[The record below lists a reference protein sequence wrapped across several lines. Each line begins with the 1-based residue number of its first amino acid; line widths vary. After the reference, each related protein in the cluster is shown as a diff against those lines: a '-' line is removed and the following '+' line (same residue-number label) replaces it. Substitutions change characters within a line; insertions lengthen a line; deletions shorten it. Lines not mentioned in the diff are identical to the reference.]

1 MSLSVVAGTVVRV
14 INDLESVDWSSMSH
28 AYGPAHEV
36 PVWLRAMASADA
48 GTREKA
54 FGDYYGAAHHQG
66 DVYPCTVASL
76 PFLFALADDP
86 ATPDRG
92 AVVHLLLS
100 IGREAVD
107 CGDDIIVAPDGSES
121 TAAADSVAM
130 LRERSGA
137 FLAYAQDPDPWVR
150 RPGIE
155 GLGLFVEDADQA
167 LGALR
172 ERLPAEDGTVERL
185 LVVHTAATLALR
197 LPAARTTATAW
208 LAALAD
214 DPTAEPDIRLA
225 ALVHHAR
232 CGQDRDD
239 AVPTAIALLRRL
251 ATAPERR
258 SDEDGCRSGTGSGA
272 CACRN
277 GREGEG
283 ETDTRADGE
292 TDTEA
297 EAVAQD
303 GVPPQVTAAFEDLD
317 RHGRLHAPTTT
328 LLRTFHTVLDTRVP
342 ERTALLTEQLSSP
355 DPAIRYDAIR
365 MAQDLITSWRG
376 EHTGLVLLL
385 ADCLAPQDPYT
396 AAAAAESLRV
406 LGPAGEA
413 AREALA
419 ALVAANRT
427 TYGPNAWAA
436 TKTLPR
442 RAHQEAVM
450 ALAALGDP
458 RAVPC
463 LLTALDGGTD
473 AWRAVQV
480 AGRLRPGAGELVPR
494 LSRHLADA
502 DMSNPWADMGTGAL
516 MSALAELGDAA
527 AVPALTDAVTAAIR
541 HDQLRLGASALK
553 ALAAFGT
560 EAASALD
567 AVRPL
572 ADAADVNL
580 RAAAT
585 AALWALERDPAD
597 VVPRLC
603 DLLDTHARH
612 DAADVLGLIGPSAAA
627 ALPRLRTMLTAGYE
641 WTRVHAATALW
652 DIVGEVEADVVVRTL
667 LAAWEKNDA
676 TSNHV
681 LACLDRMG
689 SAAAPALPRIRAE
702 LAQARRSGR
711 FGRVAND
718 EELQRTCR
726 TILARLS

>member
-1 MSLSVVAGTVVRV
+1 
-14 INDLESVDWSSMSH
+14 
-28 AYGPAHEV
+28 
-36 PVWLRAMASADA
+36 MASADA

-54 FGDYYGAAHHQG
+54 FGDYYSAAHHQG

-100 IGREAVD
+100 IGCEAVD
-107 CGDDIIVAPDGSES
+107 RGDDIIVAPDGSES
-121 TAAADSVAM
+121 TAAADGVAM

-137 FLAYAQDPDPWVR
+137 FLTYAQDPDPWVR
-150 RPGIE
+150 RAGIE
-155 GLGLFVEDADQA
+155 GLGLFVEDADRA

-185 LVVHTAATLALR
+185 LVVHTVATLALR
-197 LPAARTTATAW
+197 LPPARTAATAW

-214 DPTAEPDIRLA
+214 DPTTEPDIRLA

-251 ATAPERR
+251 ATAPERG
-258 SDEDGCRSGTGSGA
+258 SEEAGCRSGTGSGA

-277 GREGEG
+277 GREGG
-283 ETDTRADGE
+283 TDTRADGE

-317 RHGRLHAPTTT
+317 RQGRLHAPTTT
-328 LLRTFHTVLDTRVP
+328 LLRTFHTVLDARVP
-342 ERTALLTEQLSSP
+342 ERTALLTEQLRSP

-376 EHTGLVLLL
+376 EHTGLVQLL
-385 ADCLAPQDPYT
+385 ADCLTPEDPYT
-396 AAAAAESLRV
+396 AAAAAESLRA
-406 LGPAGEA
+406 LGPAGEP

-419 ALVAANRT
+419 AHVAANRT
-427 TYGPNAWAA
+427 THGPNAWAV

-458 RAVPC
+458 RALPC

-480 AGRLRPGAGELVPR
+480 AGRLSPGAGELVPR

-502 DMSNPWADMGTGAL
+502 DLSNPWADMGTGAL

-527 AVPALTDAVTAAIR
+527 AVPALTHAVTAAIR

-567 AVRPL
+567 VVRPL
-572 ADAADVNL
+572 ADVADVNL

-603 DLLDTHARH
+603 DLLDTHAHH
-612 DAADVLGLIGPSAAA
+612 DAADVLGLIGPPAAA

-711 FGRVAND
+711 FGRVTND

>member
-1 MSLSVVAGTVVRV
+1 M

-28 AYGPAHEV
+28 AYGSAHEV

-54 FGDYYGAAHHQG
+54 FGDYYSAAHHQG
-66 DVYPCTVASL
+66 DVYPCTAASL
-76 PFLFALADDP
+76 PFLFALADDT

-130 LRERSGA
+130 LRERSDA
-137 FLAYAQDPDPWVR
+137 FLTYAQDPDPWVR
-150 RPGIE
+150 RAGIE
-155 GLGLFVEDADQA
+155 GLGLFVEDADRA
-167 LGALR
+167 FGALR
-172 ERLPAEDGTVERL
+172 ERLPAEAGTVERL

-197 LPAARTTATAW
+197 LPAARTAATAW

-214 DPTAEPDIRLA
+214 DPTTEPDIRLA
-225 ALVHHAR
+225 AVVHHAR
-232 CGQDRDD
+232 CGEDRDD

-251 ATAPERR
+251 ATAPERG
-258 SDEDGCRSGTGSGA
+258 SEEAGCRVGSDSGA

-283 ETDTRADGE
+283 DGE
-292 TDTEA
+292 ADTGTDADA

-317 RHGRLHAPTTT
+317 RHGWLHAPTTT
-328 LLRTFHTVLDTRVP
+328 LLRTFHTVLDARVP
-342 ERTALLTEQLSSP
+342 ERTALLTEQLRSP
-355 DPAIRYDAIR
+355 DPAVRYDAIR

-385 ADCLAPQDPYT
+385 ADCLTPEDPYT
-396 AAAAAESLRV
+396 AAAAAESLRA
-406 LGPAGEA
+406 LGPVGEP

-419 ALVAANRT
+419 AQVAANRT
-427 TYGPNAWAA
+427 THGPNAWAA

-458 RAVPC
+458 RALPC
-463 LLTALDGGTD
+463 LLTALDDGTD

-494 LSRHLADA
+494 LSRHLAAA
-502 DMSNPWADMGTGAL
+502 DLSNPWADMGTGAL

-541 HDQLRLGASALK
+541 HDQPRIGASALK

-567 AVRPL
+567 VVRPL
-572 ADAADVNL
+572 ADAADVSL
-580 RAAAT
+580 RAAAA

-603 DLLDTHARH
+603 DLLDTHAHH
-612 DAADVLGLIGPSAAA
+612 DAADVLGLIGPPAAA

-641 WTRVHAATALW
+641 WTRVHAARALW
-652 DIVGEVEADVVVRTL
+652 DIAGEAEADVVVRTL
-667 LAAWEKNDA
+667 LAAWAKNDA

-689 SAAAPALPRIRAE
+689 PAAAPALPRIRAE

-718 EELQRTCR
+718 EDLQRTCR
-726 TILARLS
+726 TVLARLS